1 MFESLGDLFCKNTIF
16 LMIVLQILIFFILY
30 FFVILPIKRRLF
42 KYEKF
47 LGNTLHEIK
56 TPLGVAMINL
66 QMCEFKNK
74 NMHRIKSA
82 LRQIKITLEDFEYF
96 VKNKNIVFENEIIN
110 LSKFLQDRI
119 NFQTLIANVKF
130 VEFSCEISP
139 NIEIFLSEIKLLRII
154 DNTLNNAIKFSK
166 PNSKILISLQKDDN
180 FAILKIQDFGQGIK
194 NCDEIWDRYSQEN
207 LQDGSFGLGLNI
219 VSQICKENKIFY
231 KADSKINE
239 GATFTYKFEI
249 YKNKILD
256 QI

>member
-1 MFESLGDLFCKNTIF
+1 MFESLDDLFCKNTIF

-130 VEFSCEISP
+130 VEFSC
-139 NIEIFLSEIKLLRII
+139 
-154 DNTLNNAIKFSK
+154 
-166 PNSKILISLQKDDN
+166 
-180 FAILKIQDFGQGIK
+180 
-194 NCDEIWDRYSQEN
+194 
-207 LQDGSFGLGLNI
+207 
-219 VSQICKENKIFY
+219 
-231 KADSKINE
+231 
-239 GATFTYKFEI
+239 
-249 YKNKILD
+249 
-256 QI
+256 